1 MCKPPILVL
10 FTLWEKVGEKGVWSI
25 MIGKHAHIVNI
36 LRQKKMKG
44 KKMKKRNY
52 ALETPQLLLFII
64 FLLASFILIPI
75 PNYYAIKEEN
85 ICLYR
90 NINIIRNITIFT
102 SSVLILILNWL
113 IKKDKKKS
121 KLQD

>member
-1 MCKPPILVL
+1 
-10 FTLWEKVGEKGVWSI
+10 
-25 MIGKHAHIVNI
+25 
-36 LRQKKMKG
+36 
-44 KKMKKRNY
+44 MKKRNY
-52 ALETPQLLLFII
+52 ALEISQLLLFII
-64 FLLASFILIPI
+64 FLLGSFILIPI

>member
-1 MCKPPILVL
+1 
-10 FTLWEKVGEKGVWSI
+10 
-25 MIGKHAHIVNI
+25 
-36 LRQKKMKG
+36 
-44 KKMKKRNY
+44 MKKRNY